1 MIRKIKIFAKMLRN
15 IGSLMTEIIVAFLFV
30 LRKSILRAR
39 ISEVAR
45 FPQPYFF
52 LRELNDEYS
61 SGHNN
66 LHG

>member
-1 MIRKIKIFAKMLRN
+1 MRKMKTFARMLRKI
-15 IGSLMTEIIVAFLFV
+15 GSRMIEIILTFFFAQ
-30 LRKSILRAR
+30 KDSILCAR

-52 LRELNDEYS
+52 LRELNSENS
-61 SGHNN
+61 LGHNN